1 MGRCF
6 TFASRWPVTNLRE
19 AIKSTDGLGLKSGPI
34 DFAVIT
40 PRIDLRPG
48 NIGSPALA
56 FGSASFGGH
65 KRVLK
70 YEVDHQSQ
78 PSNYKHFIFHR
89 ASERQYFLRLIAHR
103 PSTS

>member
-6 TFASRWPVTNLRE
+6 FHFDPSVTN
-19 AIKSTDGLGLKSGPI
+19 KSKLKTIDGLGLKSGPI

-65 KRVLK
+65 KRVL
-70 YEVDHQSQ
+70 
-78 PSNYKHFIFHR
+78 
-89 ASERQYFLRLIAHR
+89 
-103 PSTS
+103 T

>member
-6 TFASRWPVTNLRE
+6 FHLDLSVTN
-19 AIKSTDGLGLKSGPI
+19 KSKLKTIDGLGLKSGPI

-65 KRVLK
+65 KRVL
-70 YEVDHQSQ
+70 
-78 PSNYKHFIFHR
+78 
-89 ASERQYFLRLIAHR
+89 
-103 PSTS
+103 T

>member
-1 MGRCF
+1 MGRRF
-6 TFASRWPVTNLRE
+6 FHFDLPVTDKPKLKN
-19 AIKSTDGLGLKSGPI
+19 TDGLGLKSGPI

-70 YEVDHQSQ
+70 YG
-78 PSNYKHFIFHR
+78 
-89 ASERQYFLRLIAHR
+89 AG
-103 PSTS
+103 

>member
-6 TFASRWPVTNLRE
+6 TFASPWPVTDRGE

-65 KRVLK
+65 KRVL
-70 YEVDHQSQ
+70 
-78 PSNYKHFIFHR
+78 
-89 ASERQYFLRLIAHR
+89 
-103 PSTS
+103 T